1 MLAKLKSRAVVI
13 GLVCLAV
20 GGARAE
26 PTDNWV
32 QEYVVQFLGPEL
44 SVGGAGVYL
53 GKGLVITAA
62 HVIGSKT
69 RGVRI
74 DGVNVAARLIK
85 AGTFPDLDLSLV
97 SMDEKTLPSGLS
109 ERHMP
114 LCQEQLPVGA
124 PVILAAP
131 QVITR
136 TSIAPPRPSPPID
149 HTKTK
154 RSPFQGRDTV
164 LPPWLTLISDVETSG
179 KSGSGVF
186 DAENKCLLGILS
198 ALISN
203 NERKPIGTY
212 FVPASTIQSFV
223 SSAGSTAKGTAVG
236 TSANGRP
243 IGAPGSGRGSPENPY

>member
-32 QEYVVQFLGPEL
+32 QEYVVQFPGPEGNP
-44 SVGGAGVYL
+44 GGAGVYL
-53 GKGLVITAA
+53 GKGLVISAA
-62 HVIGSKT
+62 HVVGTTERPVI
-69 RGVRI
+69 VRI

-85 AGTFPDLDLSLV
+85 GGKFPDLDLSLI
-97 SMDEKTLPSGLS
+97 SMDERTLPSSLT
-109 ERHMP
+109 ERRMP
-114 LCQEQLPVGA
+114 LCQEQPPVGA

-131 QVITR
+131 QGITR
-136 TSIAPPRPSPPID
+136 SSIAPPRPSPPID
-149 HTKTK
+149 QTK

-164 LPPWLTLISDVETSG
+164 LPPLLTLISDVETSG

-212 FVPASTIQSFV
+212 FVPASVIQPFV
-223 SSAGSTAKGTAVG
+223 SSAGGTAKGTAVG

-243 IGAPGSGRGSPENPY
+243 IGSPGSGRGSPENPY